1 MSIEH
6 FDAKAT

>member
-6 FDAKAT
+6 FG